1 MDSEARINM
10 SVLRSKLAEGLAYI
24 QKNVN
29 EKEAIF
35 FLGDTGVGKSTILNY
50 LIGNELKI
58 EEVGLKPCLLISNPL
73 K

>member
-10 SVLRSKLAEGLAYI
+10 NVLRDKMTEGLAYI
-24 QKNVN
+24 QKNIN

-35 FLGDTGVGKSTILNY
+35 FIGDTGVGKSTILNY

-58 EEVGLKPCLLISNPL
+58 
-73 K
+73 